1 MKGPDQRQR
10 STVKDTIGIPAATR
24 RAMAETEAI
33 MNGTSSAKAFH
44 SVKDIMNSLD
54 RGEKTFRV

>member
-1 MKGPDQRQR
+1 M
-10 STVKDTIGIPAATR
+10 KDTIGIPAATR

-54 RGEKTFRV
+54 RGERTFRV